1 MSLILQTERLRL
13 RSIQTADSA
22 FILKLVNTEE
32 WIRFIGDRNIHSI
45 EQAEIYIQKIIDNP
59 SFEYMVIELKSMDTP
74 VGLITFLKRED
85 YDAPDLGF
93 ALLPAYVKLG
103 IATEASSAYMKKMAV
118 AKGHPKIIAI
128 TRADNVKSI
137 KLLEKLGFVFESL
150 KINQGDKLLKY
161 VLHLNA

>member
-1 MSLILQTERLRL
+1 
-13 RSIQTADSA
+13 
-22 FILKLVNTEE
+22 
-32 WIRFIGDRNIHSI
+32 
-45 EQAEIYIQKIIDNP
+45 
-59 SFEYMVIELKSMDTP
+59 
-74 VGLITFLKRED
+74 
-85 YDAPDLGF
+85 
-93 ALLPAYVKLG
+93 
-103 IATEASSAYMKKMAV
+103 MKKMAV